1 MHVLML
7 TSVWPTAERPELA
20 PFVVR
25 QVNFLRREGVSVD
38 VFPVEGHMRP
48 DAYLRAWRK
57 VRTLLRRHPWDL
69 VHAQWA
75 QSALTCLP
83 AGLPLVVTFRGSDV
97 QGIPG
102 KKRRRTLPGWV
113 LQRVSR
119 GVARVASEAIV
130 VAQRML
136 DFLPRR
142 NYHVI
147 PSGIDLDL
155 FKPYPREEAC
165 ARLGL
170 NPAGHHILFAAAP
183 GNPVKRYSLA
193 RAAVDSL
200 DPRYGAQ
207 LVVASGVD
215 PSLIPVYMNA
225 CDALLLTSSH
235 EGSPNV
241 VKEALACNLP
251 VVSTD
256 VGDVAERIRDVDGC
270 ALCDCQPLALAGA
283 LAKVLDRGLRVS
295 GREAVRSLDESLL
308 TRKVIG
314 VYESALRRGVR
325 RRNSIHITRPGENRE
340 FMRS

>member
-7 TSVWPTAERPELA
+7 TSEWPTPERPEVA

-25 QVNFLRREGVSVD
+25 QVNFLRRQGISVD
-38 VFPVEGHMRP
+38 VVPVQGHKRP
-48 DAYLRAWRK
+48 DIYLRAWRQ
-57 VRTLLRRHPWDL
+57 VRALLRWGAWDL

-102 KKRRRTLPGWV
+102 KKHRRTLPGWV
-113 LQRVSR
+113 LQRVARS
-119 GVARVASEAIV
+119 VARVASEAIV
-130 VAQRML
+130 VAERMVDL
-136 DFLPRR
+136 LPRR
-142 NYHVI
+142 EYHVI

-155 FKPYPREEAC
+155 FRPCPREEAR

-170 NPAGHHILFAAAP
+170 NPAGRYILFAGAP

-200 DPRYGAQ
+200 DAAYGAE
-207 LVVASGVD
+207 LIVARGID

-225 CDALLLTSSH
+225 CDALLLTSVH

-256 VGDVAERIRDVDGC
+256 VGDVAERIRNVDGC
-270 ALCDCQPLALAGA
+270 ALCNSQPNALATALAG
-283 LAKVLDRGLRVS
+283 VLDRGQRVS
-295 GREAVRSLDESLL
+295 GREAVKSLDESLL
-308 TRKVIG
+308 TRRVIS
-314 VYESALRRGVR
+314 VYESALRRGFR
-325 RRNSIHITRPGENRE
+325 RPKSIQNMNTRRNP
-340 FMRS
+340 